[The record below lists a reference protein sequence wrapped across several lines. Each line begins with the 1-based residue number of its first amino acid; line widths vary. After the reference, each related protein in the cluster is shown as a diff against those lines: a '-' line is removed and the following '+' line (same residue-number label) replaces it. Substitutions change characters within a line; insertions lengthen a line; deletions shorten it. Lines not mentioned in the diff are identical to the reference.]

1 MQVHPCN
8 HTWLKGLRVLVA
20 FSWTVEILLTEIHW
34 LWFCWLV
41 PREIVAHW
49 QLSSTPDSSDWPHL
63 ARRKLA
69 SYTFDKTSD
78 CAGCP
83 ISYLVSAS
91 DVLSNVQVLSNSPIS
106 FVQDVVSFRTVWCTT
121 QLPVGNY
128 FTLTFSE
135 QVVINRIRV
144 SGFQSA
150 YISDFSLLVQE
161 NATSTLNPFNQVWLH
176 GCTCIDYLFW
186 CTYKEK
192 CGYFVWL

>member
-20 FSWTVEILLTEIHW
+20 FSWTRREKSEIY
-34 LWFCWLV
+34 
-41 PREIVAHW
+41 A
-49 QLSSTPDSSDWPHL
+49 
-63 ARRKLA
+63 
-69 SYTFDKTSD
+69 D